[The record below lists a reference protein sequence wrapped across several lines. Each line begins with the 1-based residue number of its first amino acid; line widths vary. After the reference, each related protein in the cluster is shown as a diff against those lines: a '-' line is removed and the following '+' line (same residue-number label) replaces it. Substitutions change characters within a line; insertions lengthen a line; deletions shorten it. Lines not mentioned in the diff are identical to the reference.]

1 VLGTIRFRRTY
12 RELNNEGVHVITSR
26 SLLALAT
33 ALSIPLATAMPA
45 SVAADSGPIKIAV
58 ITDMSGVYSGIAG
71 QGAVEATKM
80 AVEDFGGSVLG
91 RQIQVDTVDHRNNGP
106 EAAAKA
112 AEEFDNGAELAL
124 DLTNSATALAVDAVA
139 KQKHKLEIVT
149 GGASSALTGANC
161 SRYTYHY
168 AYDSYALAHST
179 GHSIA
184 SDSNGKTWYGIVPDY
199 AFGKAMLSDFTAAIE
214 PEGAK
219 FVHEDTYPFP
229 TTTDFSSYL
238 LAAKESKAQVLGVL
252 NAGADT
258 VNTMKQAKQFG
269 LDKTMKIAVGLMF
282 LSDVDAL
289 PDVFAG
295 SRITDSW
302 YWNQDKA
309 ARDWADKYTKR
320 VGNGMRPTS
329 VQAADYSA
337 TTQWLN
343 AVKAV
348 GSVDADKVQGYLD
361 GRKFNDFYAHNAEWR
376 ARDHRVTH
384 TMIVVDVL
392 DKSQIKEPH
401 AWYKILETIP
411 ADKAFRPES
420 QSTCNKDW

>member
-1 VLGTIRFRRTY
+1 MSANR
-12 RELNNEGVHVITSR
+12 
-26 SLLALAT
+26 LLLT
-33 ALSIPLATAMPA
+33 LSAAFAVTLPTVTPFP
-45 SVAADSGPIKIAV
+45 VAADSGPIKIAV
-58 ITDMSGVYSGIAG
+58 ITDMSGTYAAISG

-91 RQIQVDTVDHRNNGP
+91 RPIEVDGIDHRNNGP

-112 AEEFDNGAELAL
+112 AEAFDNGAELAL

-149 GGASSALTGANC
+149 GGASSALTGASC

-168 AYDSYALAHST
+168 AYDSYALANST
-179 GHSIA
+179 GHNIA
-184 SDSNGKTWYGIVPDY
+184 SQPNGKTWYGIVPDY
-199 AFGKAMLSDFTAAIE
+199 AFGKAMLGDFTAAIQ
-214 PEGAK
+214 PEGGS
-219 FVHEDTYPFP
+219 FVHSDVYPFP

-238 LAAKESKAQVLGVL
+238 LAAKESHAQVLGVL

-258 VNTMKQAKQFG
+258 VNVMKQAKQFG
-269 LDKTMKIAVGLMF
+269 LDKTMKLAVGLMF

-309 ARDWADKYTKR
+309 ARAWADRFTKR
-320 VGNGMRPTS
+320 VGGGLRPTS

-348 GSVDADKVQGYLD
+348 GSVDADKVQQYLD
-361 GRKFNDFYAHNAEWR
+361 GRKFNDFYAHDGQWR
-376 ARDHRVTH
+376 ARDHRVIH

-392 DKSQIKEPH
+392 DKSAIKEPH
-401 AWYKILETIP
+401 AWYKIVETIP
-411 ADKAFRPES
+411 ADRAFRPES
-420 QSTCNKDW
+420 QSTCTKDW